1 MNILGKAP
9 TYLAHILV
17 KFVAIGSEKYT
28 KDENGFD
35 GFGVRLEIIKS
46 RVNQAGQCVNLV
58 YDKIRGI
65 DSLRSTIFFA
75 KSLGLTGG
83 NKNKFYFLSDPDK
96 YFTLTNIN
104 EDFRENRELFKIM
117 YKNVIPVLETV
128 LSQVDTEEL
137 EALDEQYDY
146 SY

>member
-1 MNILGKAP
+1 MCVCVCVCVCVCIHLYTP
-9 TYLAHILV
+9 Q
-17 KFVAIGSEKYT
+17 FVYPFT
-28 KDENGFD
+28 CNGFD

-58 YDKIRGI
+58 YDKVRGI
-65 DSLRSTIFFA
+65 DPLRSTVFFA
-75 KSLGLTGG
+75 KDLGLTGG
-83 NKNKFYFLSDPDK
+83 NKNKFYFISDPDK
-96 YFTLTNIN
+96 YFALTRIN
-104 EDFRENRELFKIM
+104 EDFRENRELYKIM
-117 YKNVIPVLETV
+117 YRNVIPQLETV